1 MKKYIFTAAAFA
13 VALAGAASAQAQDV
27 STTRWFAGPTVGST
41 WTQGSNLG
49 FNGGYQINQYFAIE
63 ANYDHVFNQWGNS
76 PIDLATANVTL
87 GYRIPRT
94 KLTPYALA
102 GGGYQ
107 FQWNTNQGVWN
118 VGGGTKIELAKDTD
132 MDVRYR
138 YVQGMSNQQNANIV
152 TVGVAFKF

>member
-1 MKKYIFTAAAFA
+1 MKKISVMIAAAL
-13 VALAGAASAQAQDV
+13 VTTMTTMSVPVQAQDQK
-27 STTRWFAGPTVGST
+27 WFAGPTVGST

-49 FNGGYQINQYFAIE
+49 FNGGYQINQYFAVE

-76 PIDLATANVTL
+76 SIDLATANVTL

-94 KLTPYALA
+94 KLTPYVLA

-107 FQWNTNQGVWN
+107 FQWNANQGVWN
-118 VGGGTKIELAKDTD
+118 VGAGTKIELAKDSQ

-138 YVQGMSNQQNANIV
+138 YVQGMSNQQNENVV
-152 TVGVAFKF
+152 TVGVSFKF

>member
-1 MKKYIFTAAAFA
+1 MKKFVLIAATAATVIMSGHAY
-13 VALAGAASAQAQDV
+13 AQDQKENK
-27 STTRWFAGPTVGST
+27 WFAGATVGST

-49 FNGGYQINQYFAIE
+49 FNGGYQINQYFAVE

-76 PIDLATANVTL
+76 SIDLGTANVTL

-94 KLTPYALA
+94 KLTPYVLA

-107 FQWNTNQGVWN
+107 FQWNANQGVWN
-118 VGGGTKIELAKDTD
+118 VGAGTKIELSKDTD
-132 MDVRYR
+132 MNVRYR
-138 YVQGMSNQQNANIV
+138 YVQGMLNQQNENVV